1 MQRLHLLPALL
12 AVFLLTGCRRRSAPP
27 SLSSFRKMARP
38 IPWETAPSAPGP
50 FSLNEKMEAEDCV
63 FRFRLSRNPAAREAA
78 GFLACMG

>member
-27 SLSSFRKMARP
+27 SLSSFRKMAHP
-38 IPWETAPSAPGP
+38 IPWETVPSAPEP
-50 FSLNEKMEAEDCV
+50 FSTDIEKAEDVV